1 MFQDQIKDIIERHVT
16 QDGLTETGITGV
28 QLFRATQAI
37 PCAPVVYEPSVIAIA
52 SGSKEAVFDGTRHI
66 YDNRRYMCCPMSM
79 PIQAG
84 TPDASEQTP
93 LYGVYITLNQS
104 MMSDVALKLDT
115 HGGLRGP
122 NTAIKG
128 IGLAQWDDAFCD
140 ALSRLLRLCGKDGDI
155 AVLAEGRLRE
165 LYYAILMG
173 EAGQFARHSF
183 GVGNTVARSIAHV
196 ATHLKDPMTI
206 EDLAHR
212 AGMSRAAFHRK
223 FKQATTL
230 SPIQY
235 IKTMRLNSAA
245 MKIAEGESIAKV
257 AQDVGYLSASQF
269 SREFKRLYGQAPKH
283 WQDMRQ
289 APT

>member
-1 MFQDQIKDIIERHVT
+1 MSHGMVSLKRLSQGCSCFARPK
-16 QDGLTETGITGV
+16 
-28 QLFRATQAI
+28 LFLV
-37 PCAPVVYEPSVIAIA
+37 P
-52 SGSKEAVFDGTRHI
+52 
-66 YDNRRYMCCPMSM
+66 
-79 PIQAG
+79 
-84 TPDASEQTP
+84 
-93 LYGVYITLNQS
+93 
-104 MMSDVALKLDT
+104 
-115 HGGLRGP
+115 
-122 NTAIKG
+122 
-128 IGLAQWDDAFCD
+128 
-140 ALSRLLRLCGKDGDI
+140 LLRLCGKDGDI

-165 LYYAILMG
+165 FYYAILMG
-173 EAGQFARHSF
+173 EAGQFVRHSF

-206 EDLAHR
+206 DDLAQR

-230 SPIQY
+230 SPIQN

-245 MKIAEGESIAKV
+245 MKIAEGESIAKA

-269 SREFKRLYGQAPKH
+269 SREFKRLYGRAPKH